1 MGANQFKEL
10 HDGLYLESTFS
21 RYAQKKKEEK
31 KFSKICNLN
40 AICK

>member
-21 RYAQKKKEEK
+21 RYAEEEK
-31 KFSKICNLN
+31 KFSKIT
-40 AICK
+40 